1 VRRERGHDSGLRV
14 AVAAMLLLIVLT
26 TATLLLALGVAS
38 PRFRNG
44 NPGIAGDSPTG
55 GDRRSRGEAAR

>member
-1 VRRERGHDSGLRV
+1 
-14 AVAAMLLLIVLT
+14 MLLLIVLT

-38 PRFRNG
+38 PRFRDG

>member
-1 VRRERGHDSGLRV
+1 MRRERGHDSGRRV

-26 TATLLLALGVAS
+26 TATLLLALGVTAPS
-38 PRFRNG
+38 FRDD
-44 NPGIAGDSPTG
+44 NPGIAEDSPTG